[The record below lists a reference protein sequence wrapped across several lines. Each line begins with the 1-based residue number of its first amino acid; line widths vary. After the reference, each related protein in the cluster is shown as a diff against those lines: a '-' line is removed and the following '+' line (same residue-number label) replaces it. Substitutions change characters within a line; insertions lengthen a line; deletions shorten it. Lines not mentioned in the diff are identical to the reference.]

1 MQENFRLVVGVDIG
15 TSKVRVAAGSLNESG
30 EIVISGVAEV
40 ENSGMS
46 KGEITKID
54 APAAAIDKALG
65 EVERMSGLEV
75 NQATVSLNGTSIL
88 STNVSGMIAV
98 ADSNLGVQDEDVA
111 RLEEVASTGKVPVN
125 REILSIIAHEYIL
138 DGQAGIKDPLGMV
151 GSRLDINA
159 NVVSALS
166 PQLHSLQRAC
176 EQAHLVP
183 SQIIV
188 SVLAAAEAVLD
199 EGQRENGVAVVD
211 FGHAT
216 TSVAIFEEG
225 DLRHVAV
232 IPVGGRHL
240 TNDLATMLSVT
251 PDIAEQ
257 IKLAHASAISRK
269 IDKQVSIKVDRKS
282 YDFSLHQV
290 DEAVGARLEEL
301 FELIREQIARAG
313 YEGRLPNG
321 LVLVGGG
328 SNLRE
333 LAKFAKQQLGM
344 VAAVAKPNQL
354 NQLKGLTEKVSDPAF
369 AAAVGLMM
377 IDITSPAE
385 SKSDVEASAKS
396 GLFTKFKQLFK
407 PGAKS

>member
-138 DGQAGIKDPLGMV
+138 DGQAGIKDPLDMV

>member
-396 GLFTKFKQLFK
+396 GLFTKFKQIFK

>member
-344 VAAVAKPNQL
+344 MAAVAKPNQL